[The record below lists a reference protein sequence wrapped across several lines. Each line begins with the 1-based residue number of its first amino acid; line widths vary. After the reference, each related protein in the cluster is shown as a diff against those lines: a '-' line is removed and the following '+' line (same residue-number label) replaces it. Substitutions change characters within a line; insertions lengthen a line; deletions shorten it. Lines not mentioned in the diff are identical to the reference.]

1 MTLKTLTTVTLLTE
15 LMLAQRTNNANGV
28 GSLLE
33 MGLDELALEAERG
46 G

>member
-1 MTLKTLTTVTLLTE
+1 MTLKTLTTVTLLKE
-15 LMLAQRTNNANGV
+15 LMLAQRTNNAKGV

-33 MGLDELALEAERG
+33 MSLDELALEAERG

>member
-1 MTLKTLTTVTLLTE
+1 MTLETLTTVTLLTE
-15 LMLAQRTNNANGV
+15 LMLTQRTNNAKGV

-33 MGLDELALEAERG
+33 MSLDELALEAERG